1 MLVAEKEV
9 KGIVYSLCSFN
20 TKLLSTIGAKVSLF
34 KWVLNQS
41 TGIIITYFR
50 GLSAA
55 RLLALTA
62 PRVAN
67 SRLPQWPFIR
77 PS

>member
-1 MLVAEKEV
+1 VLVAEKEV

-41 TGIIITYFR
+41 TGTR
-50 GLSAA
+50 K
-55 RLLALTA
+55 LLL
-62 PRVAN
+62 
-67 SRLPQWPFIR
+67 
-77 PS
+77 